1 MASKMQKKYMTEDGK
16 KKLIEKR
23 KIAGFYQRDIAR
35 LLDISETSYNF
46 KETGRRDWKN
56 NERVKLIKYLH
67 IDKEEEELIFG

>member
-1 MASKMQKKYMTEDGK
+1 MSSKLKKRYMTDEGK
-16 KKLIEKR
+16 KKIMEKR
-23 KIAGFYQRDIAR
+23 KLLGYCQKDIAR

-67 IDKEEEELIFG
+67 IDKDEEELIFG